1 MYTTLFS
8 QFLEQPITNPNE
20 KYFGYYLPAT
30 DIRYLRRHFNKNGS
44 VHNGLIGCF
53 TEKTSYYSAMIV
65 IVKVTLKDINDS
77 EPINHEEFHA
87 LLTED
92 IKYNH
97 VVKDNFQ
104 SSVTLKKYFFEYFLL
119 EYADVDCYTE
129 QLRKIEL
136 SAQPQSLKYAAKILL
151 NSIGYHLLKTNGL
164 STGPAS
170 IYKCVDIKDIDFT
183 TICNRTGTYNTF
195 TINEGII
202 AGLYNYLK
210 NDTIK
215 KYSAQTQPAEN
226 LFNMFLLGSE
236 HSIEHDKHYKL
247 DVAIP
252 NVNVTYETTTAFGN
266 ETYFDTMVWKDV
278 IGSKLSTY
286 VCPSYSKKSI
296 VHKLEWVNDQR
307 HYEYLAKICSIF
319 NLINRPDLCKLET
332 TFEVDYGKNNHLTY
346 TFYISDLLKQKYFTP
361 DENNRI
367 YFGSSITNILPIL
380 SPKYFDDIDSICIK
394 NTYHL
399 ESESKVNNKIIFNNN
414 QYGIYNP
421 VINGIPNTINNT
433 ETQTNVSE
441 IINSKLASVFP
452 NMASTMQTTITPFS
466 YQKRN
471 IILMDNIENKVI
483 AGEHKLCI
491 PTGKLALQNITG
503 NVIKFNLFDTDYYYI
518 GPDYNE
524 TDGGDDVY
532 RKEYLYANKNECLDI
547 NLTLSG
553 GFICDDVG
561 LGKTYSTISHI
572 VCQRAK
578 DLSRE
583 ATWDLNNCVII
594 PSRLLQQW
602 KFEIEKYTNAN
613 TLSVVTLGSITDIKK
628 LYKKSADGSLFM
640 PVKYDVYIISC
651 NLLNNKNYNT
661 YIADNYVKTGHDP
674 VYNINKYF
682 DIYRIRW
689 NRLIV
694 DEAHERIL
702 STYNWNHGETSG
714 RDGTTMLKADR
725 MLTRNLVFNISAN
738 FRWGLTA
745 TPFEHT
751 SNNIIG
757 YICWQ
762 AKELKNNLQD
772 PKILADMYEI
782 DNNELKLL
790 CYALESNCLYNKGFY
805 HLPKFITPKNIK
817 VFQQQCFTKTTKR
830 FVSGELNIPI
840 FTEEIKEI
848 ELGQIERNIYN
859 NARADN
865 SNVRHTAHI
874 DRIKRL
880 FQLCTNICISDVD
893 IENLGITADSHMTL
907 EELNKAMIKN
917 FEKQLKA
924 AQNELERERADGPAF
939 EKKKLLSNRLK
950 NYIETSIDPGIANEM
965 NSYAGQR
972 IKYFIEACGTSDGYA
987 NGTRVTNID
996 MIVMKNL
1003 RRDLYG
1009 RLLECSDNL
1018 DNLFVLVSEIMG
1030 TNPTGVKPN
1039 WDDNKVLMITYY
1051 LICSFYS
1058 KANQNSKDTQ
1068 ENITKLEREVVRLQ
1082 NQIKLFESNDFIK
1095 EKTTEPCIIC
1105 WAEYVNDSSIAVTDC
1120 RHIFCGDCFKAMGT
1134 NKSSFP
1140 CPECRADVHCKKI
1153 KITTMAELKG
1163 ATKPEEAS
1171 VDPVA
1176 APVDI
1181 DWKAECIA
1189 KYGTKMSVLIEYLR
1203 GIIGEEGKNNR
1214 AIVFSQYDNMLKL
1227 IGKTLNEYNISNVY
1241 CKGNVHVINKNIDKF
1256 KRDPSIRV
1264 IMLSSEHSN
1273 SGSNLTE
1280 ASHIIMV
1287 DVLNMDKEHTKEV
1300 ECQAIGRAVRLG
1312 QQKPVTVV
1320 RLITK
1325 NTVESEYYTKN
1336 KYDIASIQ

>member
-1 MYTTLFS
+1 MTSALLH
-8 QFLEQPITNPNE
+8 QFLAQPIDNPTE
-20 KYFGYYLPAT
+20 KYFGYYLPKT
-30 DIRYLRRHFNKNGS
+30 DTRYLRRHLNKNGS
-44 VHNGLIGCF
+44 AHNGLIGCF
-53 TEKTSYYSAMIV
+53 TEKTSYYDTMIV

-77 EPINHEEFHA
+77 EPINPVEFHA
-87 LLTED
+87 MLTED
-92 IKYNH
+92 IKYNAN
-97 VVKDNFQ
+97 VVKDKQNFH

-119 EYADVDCYTE
+119 EYNGHDCYEE
-129 QLRKIEL
+129 QLRNIEL
-136 SAQPQSLKYAAKILL
+136 SSQTHSSEYAAKILL
-151 NSIGYHLLKTNGL
+151 NAMGYHMNNTDGL
-164 STGPAS
+164 SSINSAS
-170 IYKCVDIKDIDFT
+170 QYKCVNIKDIDFT

-215 KYSAQTQPAEN
+215 KYSATQPAEN
-226 LFNMFLLGSE
+226 LFNKFMLSSE
-236 HSIEHDKHYKL
+236 HSIKPDEHYKL
-247 DVAIP
+247 DIAIP
-252 NVNVTYETTTAFGN
+252 NLTVTYETTTAFGN
-266 ETYFDTMVWKDV
+266 EIYFDAMIWKDI
-278 IGSKLSTY
+278 IGSKLATY
-286 VCPSYSKKSI
+286 VCPSYNKKSI
-296 VHKLEWVNDQR
+296 VYKLEWVHELK
-307 HYEYLAKICSIF
+307 HYEYLTKICSVF

-332 TFEVDYGKNNHLTY
+332 TFDVDHVNRIHQTY
-346 TFYISDLLKQKYFTP
+346 TFYISDTLKQKCFTP

-367 YFGSSITNILPIL
+367 CFGESITNILHML
-380 SPKYFDDIDSICIK
+380 SPKYFAEVDSICIK
-394 NTYHL
+394 NSDHL
-399 ESESKVNNKIIFNNN
+399 ESDSKVNNKIIFNSNP
-414 QYGIYNP
+414 YGTYNP
-421 VINGIPNTINNT
+421 VIDGIPNTVDNVG
-433 ETQTNVSE
+433 TQTNVSD
-441 IINSKLASVFP
+441 IIDSKLASVFP
-452 NMASTMQTTITPFS
+452 NMTSTMQSTITPFS

-491 PTGKLALQNITG
+491 PTGKLAMQYISG
-503 NVIKFNLFDTDYYYI
+503 AVMKFTVFDTDYYYI
-518 GPDYNE
+518 GSEYNQSE
-524 TDGGDDVY
+524 D
-532 RKEYLYANKNECLDI
+532 RAEYLYSNKNDNLDI

-602 KFEIEKYTNAN
+602 KFEIEKYTYAK

-651 NLLNNKNYNT
+651 NLLNNKNYNA
-661 YIADNYVKTGHDP
+661 YIMDNYEQTGNDP

-694 DEAHERIL
+694 DEAHERIQ
-702 STYNWNHGETSG
+702 STNNWCREESSG
-714 RDGTTMLKADR
+714 RDGATMPKADR
-725 MLTRNLVFNISAN
+725 MLTRNLVYNISAN

-762 AKELKNNLQD
+762 ATELKNNLQK
-772 PKILADMYEI
+772 PETLTEMYKVYNSELILFYEQQK
-782 DNNELKLL
+782 N
-790 CYALESNCLYNKGFY
+790 SLYFNGFH

-817 VFQQQCFTKTTKR
+817 QFQQQCFTKTTKR

-907 EELNKAMIKN
+907 EQLNKAMIKN

-939 EKKKLLSNRLK
+939 EQKKQLSKRLK
-950 NYIETSIDPGIANEM
+950 DYIETCVDPGIATEM

-972 IKYFIEACGTSDGYA
+972 IKYFIEACGTSGGYA
-987 NGTRVTNID
+987 NGARATDID

-1009 RLLECSDNL
+1009 RLLECSYNL
-1018 DNLFVLVSEIMG
+1018 DNLFVLVSEIMS
-1030 TNPTGVKPN
+1030 TNPTGVKPD

-1058 KANQNSKDTQ
+1058 KANQNSKDTL

-1105 WAEYVNDSSIAVTDC
+1105 WAEYADDSSIAVTDC

-1153 KITTMAELKG
+1153 KITTMAELNG
-1163 ATKPEEAS
+1163 ATKPVEPAAEAAT
-1171 VDPVA
+1171 PVA
-1176 APVDI
+1176 I
-1181 DWKAECIA
+1181 DWKEDCIS

-1227 IGKTLNEYNISNVY
+1227 IGKTLNEYSISNVY

-1280 ASHIIMV
+1280 ASHIILV
-1287 DVLNMDKEHTKEV
+1287 DVLNMDKEQTKEV

-1325 NTVESEYYTKN
+1325 NTVESEYYNKN